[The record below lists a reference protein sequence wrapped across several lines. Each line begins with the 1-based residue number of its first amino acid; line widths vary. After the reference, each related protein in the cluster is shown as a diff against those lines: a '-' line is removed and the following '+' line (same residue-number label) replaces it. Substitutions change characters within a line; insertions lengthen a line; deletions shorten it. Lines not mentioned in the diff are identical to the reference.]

1 MFRLTIPSKRQRRKD
16 ALVNDSLAKW
26 IKTTMWLPAVL
37 VLAVSACSRPV
48 SANSLSAFAA
58 LEMQMEIAAEEFFDA
73 IENAT
78 DPTKLPKDKRPKI
91 LARMDEL
98 VRSTAGKPE
107 AAQIAVGTF
116 VWSFDVEAPQAFKRF
131 GELANRYRNAPEL
144 ADAMEMLFYFYE
156 ESATPAEWIGALK
169 KLSGATKVEGNK
181 AGAEFAA
188 GLIHLNVKELKG
200 AKQAFAAALKAS
212 PDSVYATNAKAYIF
226 EIEHLQIGMP
236 APDFKAKT
244 LDGKEVSLASLRGKV
259 VLLNFWASW

>member
-1 MFRLTIPSKRQRRKD
+1 MNVFLEKLNMAT
-16 ALVNDSLAKW
+16 KW
-26 IKTTMWLPAVL
+26 LLAVL
-37 VLAVSACSRPV
+37 VLAVSACSPPV
-48 SANSLSAFAA
+48 SANPLSKFAA

-78 DPTKLPKDKRPKI
+78 DPTKLPEDKRPKI

-116 VWSFDVEAPQAFKRF
+116 VWSLDVEAPQAFKRF
-131 GELANRYRNAPEL
+131 VELSNRYHNAPEL
-144 ADAMEMLFYFYE
+144 ADAMEMVSYFYE
-156 ESATPAEWIGALK
+156 ESATAAEWIGALK
-169 KLSGATKVEGNK
+169 KLSDATKTQQVK
-181 AGAEFAA
+181 AGAEFAT
-188 GLIHLNVKELKG
+188 GLIHLNLKQLKD
-200 AKQAFAAALKAS
+200 AKKAFETARKLS
-212 PDSVYATNAKAYIF
+212 PDSVYATNAKAYIY

-236 APDFKAKT
+236 APEFKAKT

>member
-1 MFRLTIPSKRQRRKD
+1 M
-16 ALVNDSLAKW
+16 NDSLAKW

-48 SANSLSAFAA
+48 SADSLSKFAA
-58 LEMQMEIAAEEFFDA
+58 LEIQMEIAAEEFFDA
-73 IENAT
+73 IDNAA
-78 DPTKLPKDKRPKI
+78 DPTKLPEDKRPKI

-116 VWSFDVEAPQAFKRF
+116 VWSLDVEAPQSFKRF
-131 GELANRYRNAPEL
+131 VELGNRYRNAPEL
-144 ADAMEMLFYFYE
+144 ADAMEMISYFYE
-156 ESATPAEWIGALK
+156 ESATPAEWVGELK
-169 KLSGATKVEGNK
+169 KLSDATKSVANK

-188 GLIHLNVKELKG
+188 GLIHLNLKQLKD
-200 AKQAFAAALKAS
+200 AKFEKTRKLL
-212 PDSVYATNAKAYIF
+212 PDSIYATNAKGYIY

>member
-1 MFRLTIPSKRQRRKD
+1 MPPNRRRRKD

-37 VLAVSACSRPV
+37 VLAASACSRPV

-73 IENAT
+73 IENAA
-78 DPTKLPKDKRPKI
+78 DPTKLPEDKRPKI

-98 VRSTAGKPE
+98 VRSIAGKPE

-116 VWSFDVEAPQAFKRF
+116 VWSLDVEAPQAFKRF
-131 GELANRYRNAPEL
+131 AELANQYPNAPEL
-144 ADAMEMLFYFYE
+144 ADALEMVSYFYE
-156 ESATPAEWIGALK
+156 ESATPAAEWIGELK
-169 KLSGATKVEGNK
+169 KLSNATKTEQNK

-188 GLIHLNVKELKG
+188 GLIHVNLKQLKE
-200 AKQAFAAALKAS
+200 AKKAFETVRKTS

-226 EIEHLQIGMP
+226 EIEHLQVGMP

>member
-1 MFRLTIPSKRQRRKD
+1 M
-16 ALVNDSLAKW
+16 NDSLAKW
-26 IKTTMWLPAVL
+26 IKTTMWLPTVL
-37 VLAVSACSRPV
+37 VLAASACSRPA
-48 SANSLSAFAA
+48 SADSLSKFAA
-58 LEMQMEIAAEEFFDA
+58 LEIQMEIAAEEFFDA
-73 IENAT
+73 IDNAA
-78 DPTKLPKDKRPKI
+78 DPTKLPEDKRPKI

-116 VWSFDVEAPQAFKRF
+116 VWSLDVEAPQAFKRF
-131 GELANRYRNAPEL
+131 VELGNRYRNAPEL
-144 ADAMEMLFYFYE
+144 ADAMEMISYFYE
-156 ESATPAEWIGALK
+156 ESATPAEWVGELK
-169 KLSGATKVEGNK
+169 KLSDATKSVANK

-188 GLIHLNVKELKG
+188 GLIHLNLKQLKDAKTAFEL
-200 AKQAFAAALKAS
+200 AQKAS
-212 PDSVYATNAKAYIF
+212 PDSVYATNANGYIY